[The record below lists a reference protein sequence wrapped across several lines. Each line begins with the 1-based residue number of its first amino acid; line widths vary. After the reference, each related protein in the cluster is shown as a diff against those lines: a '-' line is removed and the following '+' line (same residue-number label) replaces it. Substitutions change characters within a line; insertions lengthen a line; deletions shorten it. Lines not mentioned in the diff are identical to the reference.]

1 MNYWKQK
8 RRFSSCK
15 KRTGNYVELLG
26 LFRLVAI
33 EDAKVVKRELEK
45 KIIALT
51 EQCATKDGEILHLHQ
66 ANGTLQWEVAQYK
79 NEFAVLMGAAITSS
93 ISAAVYEEKAL
104 KLIMEGK
111 ASEISAIALKE
122 VLMEEM
128 HLRDAHI
135 EP

>member
-1 MNYWKQK
+1 
-8 RRFSSCK
+8 
-15 KRTGNYVELLG
+15 
-26 LFRLVAI
+26 
-33 EDAKVVKRELEK
+33 
-45 KIIALT
+45 
-51 EQCATKDGEILHLHQ
+51 
-66 ANGTLQWEVAQYK
+66 
-79 NEFAVLMGAAITSS
+79 MGAAITSS